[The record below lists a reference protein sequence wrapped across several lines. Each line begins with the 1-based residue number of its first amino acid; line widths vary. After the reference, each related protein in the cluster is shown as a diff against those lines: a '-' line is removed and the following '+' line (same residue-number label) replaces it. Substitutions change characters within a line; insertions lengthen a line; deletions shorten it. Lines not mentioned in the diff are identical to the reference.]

1 MAIYTKGGL
10 KIRFDENAIKPVI
23 MPLIE
28 SDQFED
34 ILLDMELWI
43 NLPNAVSSVSAILAA
58 YLTKHWFTTLLV
70 GVISYIVSAIFQEL
84 YYSDFLKRIFP
95 LFLGSWMIAIPLT
108 IFCGIYLGIHG
119 NYLTI
124 VVLTLI
130 VLGNWS
136 NHSDF
141 LLIILS
147 PFRIWLMKSLK
158 KRFGIRYAFTIT
170 ERLFI
175 LLCNKRAKKIGVEL
189 NWNAYDEAMKI
200 M

>member
-28 SDQFED
+28 SGQFED
-34 ILLDMELWI
+34 ILMDMELWI
-43 NLPNAVSSVSAILAA
+43 NFPNAVSSVTAILTAF
-58 YLTKHWFTTLLV
+58 LTKQWFTTLLV
-70 GVISYIVSAIFQEL
+70 GIISYIVGAIFQEV
-84 YYSDFLKRIFP
+84 YYSDFLKKIFP
-95 LFLGSWMIAIPLT
+95 LFLGSWIIAIPLT

-119 NYLTI
+119 SYSTIVILTI
-124 VVLTLI
+124 I

-136 NHSDF
+136 HYSDF
-141 LLIILS
+141 LLIILF
-147 PFRIWLMKSLK
+147 PFRIWVMKSLK
-158 KRFGIRYAFTIT
+158 KRFGVRCGFTIT

-175 LLCNKRAKKIGVEL
+175 LLCNKRAKKIGVKL
-189 NWNAYDEAMKI
+189 NWDAYDKAMKS

>member
-10 KIRFDENAIKPVI
+10 KIRFDEKAIRPVI

-28 SDQFED
+28 SGQFEG

-43 NLPNAVSSVSAILAA
+43 NLPNAVSSVSAIITA
-58 YLTKHWFTTLLV
+58 YLTRHWLTTLLV
-70 GVISYIVSAIFQEL
+70 GVISYIVGAIFQEL

-136 NHSDF
+136 NRSDF

-147 PFRIWLMKSLK
+147 PLRIWLMKSLK
-158 KRFGIRYAFTIT
+158 KRFGMRYAFTIT

-189 NWNAYDEAMKI
+189 NWNAYDKAMKI